1 MLHIAL
7 ESPSWTWDRWG
18 PFHPSGNG
26 NHPSGSM
33 HHLPGV
39 PHGNWDRAGNGL
51 ENGLT
56 FVLIVTYQSLGG
68 ILQRE

>member
-1 MLHIAL
+1 
-7 ESPSWTWDRWG
+7 
-18 PFHPSGNG
+18 
-26 NHPSGSM
+26 M